1 MITRKEQIL
10 LHLYGQKGSGSV
22 FQGHYE
28 ETQDGISEAIG
39 ISRSHVSIEINKLE
53 RMGLVEHS
61 KKHVYVEGRRT
72 NRRNCYRLNGS
83 GLNEVEYMLVHQVV
97 A

>member
-1 MITRKEQIL
+1 MVTRKEQIL
-10 LHLYGQKGSGSV
+10 LHLYGQKGSVSV
-22 FQGHYE
+22 FQGYYG
-28 ETQDGISEAIG
+28 ETQDGIAEAIG

-61 KKHVYVEGRRT
+61 MKHVYVEGRRPH
-72 NRRNCYRLNGS
+72 RRNCYRLNGS
-83 GLNEVEYMLVHQVV
+83 GLNEVRYMLENRVV